1 MGALEEGGKA
11 LGTVAESMKSAPL
24 VLAFL
29 IVNFS
34 FIAFAVYIMHEVG
47 DTIRARNEQQT
58 SLLKNIM
65 DECITNRPRASIM
78 YRSAKDRERAKV
90 TLPPI
95 PLPPL
100 DLEAPKTAPP

>member
-47 DTIRARNEQQT
+47 DTIRARNEQQ
-58 SLLKNIM
+58 SALLKNIM
-65 DECITNRPRASIM
+65 DECITNRPRASIY
-78 YRSAKDRERAKV
+78 YRTSKGRV
-90 TLPPI
+90 PI
-95 PLPPL
+95 PVPSDPQTQKL
-100 DLEAPKTAPP
+100 DHLGKPAD